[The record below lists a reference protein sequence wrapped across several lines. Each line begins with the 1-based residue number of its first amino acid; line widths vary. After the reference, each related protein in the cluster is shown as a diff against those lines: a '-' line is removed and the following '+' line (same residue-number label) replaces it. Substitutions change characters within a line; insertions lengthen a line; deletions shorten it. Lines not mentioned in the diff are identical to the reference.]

1 MRRLSLGLRRQ
12 WLSLMLAVVLGGL
25 LSNGLRGSSGLRDLL
40 ILRHHSRLLTAERD
54 RLLHENAAFRERIA
68 QLRSDDS
75 FLQRLIREELG
86 YVRAGEFVYRF
97 PKSEQP

>member
-12 WLSLMLAVVLGGL
+12 WLSLILAVVLGAL
-25 LSNGLRGSSGLRDLL
+25 ASNALRGSSGPRDLL
-40 ILRHHSRLLTAERD
+40 ILLHHGGLLTAERD
-54 RLLHENAAFRERIA
+54 RLLQENAAFRERIA
-68 QLRSDDS
+68 RLRSDDA

-86 YVRAGEFVYRF
+86 YVRPGEFIYRF